1 MLLILEECIRGEIY
15 HSIYRYAK
23 ANNKYIEDYDEN
35 KESSYPQYRDLKN
48 FYGWE
53 MSKKLS
59 VNNFEWIKDT
69 SKFNGNFIKSY
80 NEESNER

>member
-1 MLLILEECIRGEIY
+1 MLLILEKCIRGEIY

-35 KESSYPQYRDLKN
+35 KESSYPQYWDLKN
-48 FYGWE
+48 FDGWE